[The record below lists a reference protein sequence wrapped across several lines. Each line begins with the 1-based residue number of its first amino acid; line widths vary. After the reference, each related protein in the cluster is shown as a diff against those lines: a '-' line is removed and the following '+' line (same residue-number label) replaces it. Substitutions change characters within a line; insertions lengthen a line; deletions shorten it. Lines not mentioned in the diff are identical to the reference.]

1 MRLTLM
7 KSKLHR
13 ATVTEADLHYEG
25 SIAIDPALCEA
36 ARFYPNERVD
46 IYNVTNGNRFS
57 TYVIYGQKDQICVN
71 GAAARL
77 VSPGDQIIVVTYA
90 EFEDKEALAHQP
102 TVVLLKEK
110 NAIHSIERTS
120 GRDYKREL

>member
-1 MRLTLM
+1 MKLTLM

-25 SIAIDPALCEA
+25 SIAIDPSLCEA

-46 IYNVTNGNRFS
+46 IYNVTNGNRFT
-57 TYVIYGQKDQICVN
+57 TYVIYGKKDQICVN

-77 VSPGDQIIVVTYA
+77 VSPGDQIIIVTYA
-90 EFEDKEALAHQP
+90 EFEEKEALAHQP
-102 TVVLLKEK
+102 TVVLLAEK
-110 NAIHSIERTS
+110 NRIHSVEKTS

>member
-1 MRLTLM
+1 M

-25 SIAIDPALCEA
+25 SIAIDSALCEA

-57 TYVIYGQKDQICVN
+57 TYVIYGAKDQICVN

-77 VSPGDQIIVVTYA
+77 VSPGDQIIIATYA
-90 EFEDKEALAHQP
+90 DFDEAEAMKHEP
-102 TVVLLKEK
+102 TVVLLEK
-110 NAIHSIERTS
+110 NNRIHSVHQSS
-120 GRDYKREL
+120 GRNYKREL

>member
-13 ATVTEADLHYEG
+13 ATITEADLHYEG
-25 SIAIDPALCEA
+25 SIAIDSSLCEA

-57 TYVIYGQKDQICVN
+57 TYVIYGKKDQICVN

-77 VSPGDQIIVVTYA
+77 VSPGDQIIIVTYA
-90 EFEDKEALAHQP
+90 DFEEAEALKHEP
-102 TVVLLKEK
+102 TVVLLEK
-110 NAIHSIERTS
+110 DNRIHSVHKSS

>member
-25 SIAIDPALCEA
+25 SIAIDSALCEA

-46 IYNVTNGNRFS
+46 IYNVTNGNRF
-57 TYVIYGQKDQICVN
+57 
-71 GAAARL
+71 
-77 VSPGDQIIVVTYA
+77 
-90 EFEDKEALAHQP
+90 
-102 TVVLLKEK
+102 
-110 NAIHSIERTS
+110 
-120 GRDYKREL
+120 

>member
-90 EFEDKEALAHQP
+90 EFEEKEALAHQP